1 MKTYSIPRISGA
13 PDWSAIPALTV
24 DTVLWEPDC
33 GIRMTQ
39 QLCYD
44 ETALYVR
51 QQARES
57 TIRAEYSA
65 PLSPVHEDS
74 CMEFFFALGADDRYF
89 NFEINPNGCIE
100 LGFGPNRKN
109 RVRLCHKAEQETFR
123 PCCVRAA
130 DGWAAEY
137 RLPLDF
143 FRLFYPDFRLVPG
156 VRFRGNCYKCGDRTE
171 HPHFLAWNPVTSET
185 PDFHRPECFGHFC
198 LAQEEHCQ
206 GSIL

>member
-1 MKTYSIPRISGA
+1 MKEYVILKVNSIP
-13 PDWSAIPALTV
+13 DWNAVPVLAV
-24 DTVLWEPDC
+24 DTILWEPDC

-51 QQARES
+51 QRAWEAN
-57 TIRAEYSA
+57 IRAEYSA

-109 RVRLCHKAEQETFR
+109 RIRICHKAEQETFQ
-123 PCCVRAA
+123 PSCVRKA
-130 DGWAAEY
+130 DGWTAGY
-137 RLPLDF
+137 CLPLDF
-143 FRLFYPDFRLVPG
+143 LRLFYPDFRLVPG

-171 HPHFLAWNPVTSET
+171 HPHYLAWNPVNTLS
-185 PDFHRPECFGHFC
+185 PDFHRPEFLG
-198 LAQEEHCQ
+198 EM
-206 GSIL
+206 ILN